1 MIGTHGKLTSERAE
15 VIKALLNAGEHTHQQ
30 IADLA
35 MDIWG
40 VSLSRQMVTKINN
53 GKRWNPQ
60 IRNFE
65 MKKDQPKKSNDFRQY
80 TTSPTT
86 REFTDE
92 DIRLLNERIEE
103 ILRENI
109 LK

>member
-1 MIGTHGKLTSERAE
+1 MIGTHHKLTTERAE
-15 VIKALLNAGEHTHQQ
+15 VIKALLKAGEHTHQQ

-40 VSLSRQMVTKINN
+40 VKISRELVTSINK
-53 GKRWNPQ
+53 GRRWNPD
-60 IRNFE
+60 IRSFE
-65 MKKDQPKKSNDFRQY
+65 MKKDQPKRSNDFRQY
-80 TTSPTT
+80 TTSPTK